1 MSRKTAL
8 ILTAALTMF
17 VIVVAGAL
25 AVRLGASNADP
36 TPVAAVETATVAPTT
51 TAIAADAVLQREAL
65 YRQRLEEAN
74 AQLQQAYEQLR
85 QLQAQI
91 QQLQAQ
97 NATLLQREQIYQQR
111 LAEANRL
118 LQQSAQVV
126 QQPWPSGPAGELE
139 ARRVEFRDDDGH
151 EWREHEERKWRG
163 DDGEHEKREKH
174 EGEEWGDD

>member
-25 AVRLGASNADP
+25 AVRLGASGADP
-36 TPVAAVETATVAPTT
+36 TPVAAVETATVEPIVTG
-51 TAIAADAVLQREAL
+51 DAVRQREAL
-65 YRQRLEEAN
+65 YQQRLEEAN

-85 QLQAQI
+85 QLQSQI

-111 LAEANRL
+111 LEEANRL
-118 LQQSAQVV
+118 LQQSV
-126 QQPWPSGPAGELE
+126 QIVQPSPDSPTGELE
-139 ARRVEFRDDDGH
+139 ARRVTFRSDDDRDDR
-151 EWREHEERKWRG
+151 REHEEREWRG
-163 DDGEHEKREKH
+163 DDDEYDED
-174 EGEEWGDD
+174 EEWDDD